1 MFAANNSCREQ
12 LFMDFNIVDTIMFL
26 NEQCCHLND
35 PRINESSL
43 TAKELHVL
51 LSLNPGE
58 SVTSIDLA
66 KRNSLSPSR
75 MSRIIDNLAASGLL
89 NRVTDDRDRR
99 YHRVSLTN
107 EGILINQRTF
117 EFKKSCESK
126 IKSKLSDQ
134 EFAIIQK
141 ALRLLLFAMENE
153 YEKNITET
161 IAHH

>member
-1 MFAANNSCREQ
+1 ME
-12 LFMDFNIVDTIMFL
+12 FNIVDTIMLL

-35 PRINESSL
+35 TGINENNL

-51 LSLNPGE
+51 LSLKPGE

-75 MSRIIDNLAASGLL
+75 MSRIIDNLSASGLL

-107 EGILINQRTF
+107 EGILINRHTF
-117 EFKKSCESK
+117 EFKRSCESK
-126 IKSKLSDQ
+126 IKAKLSDR
-134 EFAIIQK
+134 EFAIIQR
-141 ALRLLLFAMENE
+141 ALQLLLFAMENE